1 MRADMGKVLVERPR
15 KRCRFVR
22 GLCGKGYN
30 TRVRREMASEDG
42 SPKHEGTM
50 RRYGGRGDKYF
61 NEHLGPLRR
70 FLHANVGRP
79 WDKVYS
85 EICRHVDRGN
95 VVQKHILTHLFEY
108 VTVDV
113 EMVDGEPHARP
124 HTRWGYRGEPLRG
137 RYCWYVCP
145 KSGLLKRAPGE
156 AKRVLRRWCDPPP
169 YPEPPVGWVSEREC
183 VVRTP
188 EGWQLV
194 TVVKWVPADEQ
205 SGRKRATPRDVLLQ
219 DDDMNRVWRYYGKK
233 VYAVAVRTLRQAELK
248 DLPITLPGKL
258 KAPNVVR

>member
-1 MRADMGKVLVERPR
+1 MGKVLVERPR
-15 KRCRFVR
+15 VRCRFVR

-30 TRVRREMASEDG
+30 TRVRREMASESG
-42 SPKHEGTM
+42 SPSREGTM
-50 RRYGGRGDKYF
+50 RRYNGRGDKYF

-70 FLHANVGRP
+70 FVESNVGRP

-85 EICRHVDRGN
+85 EICKHVDRGN

-113 EMVDGEPHARP
+113 ELIDGQPHAKP
-124 HTRWGYRGEPLRG
+124 HERRGYRGEPLRG

-145 KSGLLKRAPGE
+145 KSGLLKRAKPAPRRKRQKPASPGRLL
-156 AKRVLRRWCDPPP
+156 AWMSAYQFVLQ
-169 YPEPPVGWVSEREC
+169 GKS
-183 VVRTP
+183 
-188 EGWQLV
+188 GLQLV
-194 TVVKWVPADEQ
+194 TVKPIPEQ
-205 SGRKRATPRDVLLQ
+205 SWDYPNSRPTVFDALFRVKVPSW
-219 DDDMNRVWRYYGKK
+219 DDNRMVGFYGKK

-248 DLPITLPGKL
+248 DLPVTLPGKL